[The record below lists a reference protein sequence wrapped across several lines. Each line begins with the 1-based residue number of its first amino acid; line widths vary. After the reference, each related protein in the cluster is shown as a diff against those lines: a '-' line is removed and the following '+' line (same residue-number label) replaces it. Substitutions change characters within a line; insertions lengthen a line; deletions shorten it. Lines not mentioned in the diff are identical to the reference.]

1 MPRSSVLRLVEQG
14 RYGAALDFLE
24 GEPQIDLSEQV
35 LKAFL
40 EGQVGSYE
48 SASQAASGL
57 LDRHLTRIQRAFC
70 LETIAR
76 TADDLEALRLLKAAH
91 ELIASSGDSV
101 VAARF
106 AVRHARATLNL
117 VGVEAAYV
125 ELSRIRRAALTAGDV
140 SAVIDV
146 HLLTAESEAKRNKPS
161 RAAAHLRTAENLLA
175 GTGNVLQL
183 ARLEQVR
190 SNLAAL
196 SSDLRA
202 ALASAHECARF
213 AKDAGW
219 TAGVTGALWNIGLFK
234 LALGDLSGAA
244 KSLREADQ
252 QGHISKV
259 LNRATKDTQLQL
271 LCAQKA
277 DNCRAFADEVWE
289 ADFAGEWRLS
299 YDGLWHHLT
308 RSRLLLSEGAHKDA
322 LSVANAALPHAISSG
337 DLNLESRLRLLAAE
351 ALIISGDGL
360 NAAQQVGAVYDACDE
375 LPLEAIAELHKVLG
389 LLQSRSD
396 NNAATRF
403 FRRADSILARAAL
416 KTARGSLEDLV
427 GSQNIADELS
437 KFGEVSEF
445 LHSLSNMLLVGVPEH
460 STTELLNIILS
471 LDLADGASIGTTDG
485 SGKVQITATVGNRP
499 DDTLK
504 PWVTFE
510 SANQSPISLW
520 VKPRGDAASIS
531 VLSAL
536 RHIARAATELNE
548 SRTRKREAAPLW
560 PEETPEEQLGM
571 VVAAA
576 NMLEVVNMARR
587 LAPSTIPVLITGES
601 GTGKELL
608 AHALHDAS
616 PRKDKPFIPFNCT
629 TVSRDMLDAQLF
641 GYRRGAFTGALEAFP
656 GVIRAAAGG
665 TLFLD
670 EIGELGLDVQPKL
683 LRFLESNEI
692 HPLGEPKPIHVDVRV
707 VAATNANLEQMVS
720 EGRFREDLFYRL
732 DVVRLPVPAL
742 RERREEI
749 PLLVQHYLEKF
760 RRETQKTGLRVAED
774 TMEYLILYGWPGNVR
789 QLANELRRLV
799 ALGEAGGILMPE
811 HLSKEIAA
819 SRRTIPPSER
829 DLTQNE
835 FVVRLD
841 QPIVAAMEHVERTM
855 IQNALKLTNN
865 RMEEAAQLLGLSRKG
880 LYLKRQ
886 RLGIDLQD
894 TSAPPQPGVAT
905 DK

>member
-14 RYGAALDFLE
+14 RYGAALDLLE
-24 GEPQIDLSEQV
+24 GESQIDLSEQV

-40 EGQVGSYE
+40 EGQVGSYQ

-91 ELIASSGDSV
+91 ELISSSGDSV
-101 VAARF
+101 ATARF

-117 VGVEAAYV
+117 VGVDAAYI
-125 ELSRIRRAALTAGDV
+125 ELSRIRRAALTTGDV

-234 LALGDLSGAA
+234 LALGDLDGAA

-259 LNRATKDTQLQL
+259 LNRATRDTQLQL

-277 DNCRAFADEVWE
+277 NNCRAFADEVWE

-322 LSVANAALPHAISSG
+322 LLVAEAALPHAISSG

-396 NNAATRF
+396 NDAAARF
-403 FRRADSILARAAL
+403 FRRADSILAGAAL

-427 GSQNIADELS
+427 GSQNIADEFA
-437 KFGEVSEF
+437 KFSEVSEF
-445 LHSLSNMLLVGVPEH
+445 LHSLSTLLLVGVPEH
-460 STTELLNIILS
+460 STTELLNVILS
-471 LDLADGASIGTTDG
+471 LNLADGAAIGTTDC
-485 SGKVQITATVGNRP
+485 SGKVQITATGERP
-499 DDTLK
+499 DDSLK
-504 PWVTFE
+504 PFVTFE
-510 SANQSPISLW
+510 AANRSATLW
-520 VKPRGDAASIS
+520 VKPRRDAASIG

-799 ALGEAGGILMPE
+799 ALGEPGGILMPE

-829 DLTQNE
+829 DLAPNE

-894 TSAPPQPGVAT
+894 TSTPPQSGVAT